1 MQSNRYEDVKILDI
15 ILDFK
20 KSIRKIDFNYGISL
34 RNQNVNSDANYSPN
48 NLLNN
53 TTRYPNG
60 GSKVMDGALYT
71 QFKYRIFK
79 NTTIFLGERY
89 NINHLKA
96 KFNDNSMYNLPY
108 NEIIT
113 KNSSL
118 VSSILLQQKLSKKLT
133 TNISY
138 YMGYRNP
145 NIDDIGKIFSK
156 NDVNVVVPN
165 ENLKPERT
173 NNFEYNLNY
182 NSSVIKFEL
191 QIFKTKILDA
201 IERSNSSLFGQDSI
215 YYDGD
220 LMQVQMNQNI
230 ESAEINGL
238 SFGSE
243 INITKKINFDF
254 KISYIKGETGTGRPL
269 AHIPPLNSQLNLNY
283 SLKKHLFNIS
293 HVYNGWKNVEE
304 YDDNGVDNLDEATEQ
319 GTPAWQ
325 IINLK
330 YNNNFSSNITFSI
343 SAQNLF
349 DVHYKTFGSGISSSG
364 RNFIVSLT
372 NRF

>member
-1 MQSNRYEDVKILDI
+1 
-15 ILDFK
+15 
-20 KSIRKIDFNYGISL
+20 
-34 RNQNVNSDANYSPN
+34 
-48 NLLNN
+48 
-53 TTRYPNG
+53 
-60 GSKVMDGALYT
+60 
-71 QFKYRIFK
+71 
-79 NTTIFLGERY
+79 
-89 NINHLKA
+89 
-96 KFNDNSMYNLPY
+96 MYNLPY

-113 KNSSL
+113 KNTSL

-304 YDDNGVDNLDEATEQ
+304 YDDNGVDNFDEATEQ

-343 SAQNLF
+343 STQNLF